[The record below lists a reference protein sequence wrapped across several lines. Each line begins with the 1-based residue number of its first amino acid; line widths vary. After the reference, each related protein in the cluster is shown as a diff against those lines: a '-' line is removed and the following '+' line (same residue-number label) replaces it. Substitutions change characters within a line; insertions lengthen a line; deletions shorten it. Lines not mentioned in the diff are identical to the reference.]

1 MGDNLNVS
9 FKIKWTWPCNLW
21 NAVSKEN
28 IIQNISQ
35 IYIDYEMREVWGGKK
50 NENWSKINQ
59 NIDVLLSSTESKYSF
74 FKYLNL
80 PMLSSNINKV

>member
-1 MGDNLNVS
+1 MADNLNVS

-35 IYIDYEMREVWGGKK
+35 IYSNYEVREVLDINK

-59 NIDVLLSSTESKYSF
+59 NI
-74 FKYLNL
+74 NR
-80 PMLSSNINKV
+80 NIQ